1 MSGRMRVTAIILV
14 IAAVLGAYSFVI
26 ESLEDGSGMYD
37 TVNGTKLDMQSLIQ
51 ENREL
56 QESLAHLRNKYE
68 DLMAYMKVIETV
80 CIKRNI

>member
-1 MSGRMRVTAIILV
+1 MSGRMRVTATILV

-26 ESLEDGSGMYD
+26 ESLEDGGMYD
-37 TVNGTKLDMQSLIQ
+37 TVNGTKLDVPSLIQ
-51 ENREL
+51 ENRDL

-80 CIKRNI
+80 RVKRNI

>member
-26 ESLEDGSGMYD
+26 ESLEDGGMYD

-56 QESLAHLRNKYE
+56 QESLTHLRNKYE

-80 CIKRNI
+80 RVKRNI

>member
-1 MSGRMRVTAIILV
+1 MRVTAIILV

-26 ESLEDGSGMYD
+26 ESLEDGGMYD

-80 CIKRNI
+80 CVKRNT

>member
-26 ESLEDGSGMYD
+26 ESLEDGGMYD

-80 CIKRNI
+80 CVKRNI

>member
-26 ESLEDGSGMYD
+26 ESLEDGGMYD

-80 CIKRNI
+80 CVKRNT